1 MEDYKHN
8 SDLHPTNSLRFS
20 ENSSETLS
28 LLSNSD
34 SCKHQIEYALDFLS
48 SGSSQQIVGDENKEN
63 MSDNK
68 TGNDSVDS
76 PDASFHLRLEE
87 TQNPTTESKTESSQS
102 PTASGGEGKWSEK
115 LKKLDKDKIK
125 FQSSSS
131 TSPIVS
137 RGSLDESV
145 IIEDSPEDR
154 KNISVIDITQTSD
167 IVISDSSLHLALDDT
182 VNGSNSNGNNDNMT
196 TPMSELLAPNALL
209 YEDCDNIDNVI
220 DNDEDMESMK
230 DAAALL
236 DYDHSKEVVR
246 YYKLDR
252 DKKDVYVNH
261 ICSDLLINKAQLAG
275 SWSPKQKIWGSKRKA
290 EAASLTSSEESSKKR
305 LDARPGSEGSHSYRI
320 IIYPSKAGHTL

>member
-48 SGSSQQIVGDENKEN
+48 SSSSQHIVGDENKEN

-68 TGNDSVDS
+68 TGNDSADS

-87 TQNPTTESKTESSQS
+87 TQNPASESKTEFSQS
-102 PTASGGEGKWSEK
+102 PTASGEGKWSEK

-182 VNGSNSNGNNDNMT
+182 VNGSNSNGNNENMT

-246 YYKLDR
+246 YWKLDR
-252 DKKDVYVNH
+252 E
-261 ICSDLLINKAQLAG
+261 QMT
-275 SWSPKQKIWGSKRKA
+275 
-290 EAASLTSSEESSKKR
+290 EF
-305 LDARPGSEGSHSYRI
+305 
-320 IIYPSKAGHTL
+320 

>member
-87 TQNPTTESKTESSQS
+87 TQNPTTESKTEFSQS

-137 RGSLDESV
+137 RASLDESV

-196 TPMSELLAPNALL
+196 TPMSELLTPNALL

-246 YYKLDR
+246 Y
-252 DKKDVYVNH
+252 
-261 ICSDLLINKAQLAG
+261 
-275 SWSPKQKIWGSKRKA
+275 
-290 EAASLTSSEESSKKR
+290 
-305 LDARPGSEGSHSYRI
+305 
-320 IIYPSKAGHTL
+320 